1 VVSVRERSG
10 RGCEEGQDESRRK
23 GGVVR
28 ETNWGDSN
36 GVKREDEARLPRMVI
51 VLAAVVGSGDVQ
63 EEEGRK
69 EGNVKRKE

>member
-1 VVSVRERSG
+1 
-10 RGCEEGQDESRRK
+10 
-23 GGVVR
+23 
-28 ETNWGDSN
+28 
-36 GVKREDEARLPRMVI
+36 VKREDEARLPRMVI